1 MDKKLQ
7 YDIEKLEWQ
16 QFEILSFRCLQL
28 DVANSLSFIEGGSD
42 KGRDFIFRG
51 KSNFFG
57 ISNHEYNYLFQ
68 AKHKS
73 KKDSFASLNNDLK
86 TELEKVFIKNRLD
99 YNFYCLVTN
108 LTINGNQQDSLYQT
122 FNSFISENNL
132 STEIKF
138 GIYSYRNLEAC
149 IDKNHFL
156 KWIFPSIIRNTD
168 FKFLLE
174 EIIEKN
180 EKNISRG
187 WLSVF
192 ERNKV
197 NFVFTNI
204 FEKALIKLEKK
215 NVLLLA
221 GPSKSGKTFNAE
233 MLLFNS
239 FCEKSFI
246 PYKIDKIEEF
256 DRFFDINKRQIFL
269 FDDAFGKY
277 NIDLYRADSFNR
289 KLEYIFE
296 LIDDNHKC
304 IFTSREYIYRAFL
317 GYTDAAV
324 KDFITKI
331 TVEVNDLTKGEK
343 ESIFLRYYKLI
354 SSDEFSLRR
363 KFLDKILDHKN
374 FSPETIRA
382 YFTSKEVFGLG
393 DFIKHIESPDGYLE
407 KDFINLS
414 EEKKIVLISTLLALK
429 GTVSSIS
436 YSYDKICS
444 DLGKQLLISLND
456 ILNQL
461 DGSILKY
468 IDEEYIFYHPSM
480 FEFFVRY
487 FSKDTSIYRRLL
499 LTNFNIKL
507 LNVIR
512 FKPGHNEDAIKINE
526 NDLSLLIEGF
536 KRIINNP
543 ETTLSEI
550 NSIFSWFSNPDLQFN
565 LKIQLKQRYAKFKGE
580 VSSLIVSINHADL
593 LNEKI
598 YDLADFFKN
607 ISFNH
612 NEIKFKNE
620 FFEKLIEA
628 RRTEYDFWLLVFR
641 IIPLLEKD
649 FIFKNIPREWFK
661 SFLSE
666 INKEINSLGFEL
678 FGEAFPDF
686 EEVKKYEKLI
696 EEKNFKE
703 AQAMEKKQ
711 RADYKKKTNK
721 NWYPRY
727 IRCKEKMN
735 VLKTSQPYGYLL
747 YQKLIPN
754 FSHLQRL
761 EENQFN
767 RYIFNKEKK
776 WW

>member
-1 MDKKLQ
+1 MEKKLQ

-16 QFEILSFRCLQL
+16 QFEILSFKCLQL
-28 DVANSLSFIEGGSD
+28 DVSSSLSFIEGGSD
-42 KGRDFIFRG
+42 KGRDFIFKG
-51 KSNFFG
+51 ITKFFG
-57 ISNHEYNYLFQ
+57 FNNHEYNYIFQ

-73 KKDSFASLNNDLK
+73 KKDSYSSLNNDLK
-86 TELEKVFIKNRLD
+86 VELEKVYIKNRLN

-108 LTINGNQQDSLYQT
+108 LTLTGNQHDSLIQT
-122 FNSFISENNL
+122 FNSFISENKL

-149 IDKNHFL
+149 IDKNDFL
-156 KWIFPSIIRNTD
+156 KWIFPSIIQNTD

-174 EIIEKN
+174 DILEKN
-180 EKNISRG
+180 EKNISTG

-197 NFVFTNI
+197 NFVYTNI
-204 FEKALIKLEKK
+204 FEKALIKLEEK
-215 NVLLLA
+215 NVLLLS
-221 GPSKSGKTFNAE
+221 GPSKAGKTFNAE

-239 FCEKSFI
+239 FCEKSFT
-246 PYKIDKIEEF
+246 PYKIDKIDEF
-256 DRFFDINKRQIFL
+256 DRFFDLNKKQIFL

-296 LIDDNHKC
+296 LIDENHKC
-304 IFTSREYIYRAFL
+304 IFTSREYIYKAFL
-317 GYTDAAV
+317 GYTDAIV

-331 TVEVNDLTKGEK
+331 TIEVNDLTKGEK
-343 ESIFLRYYKLI
+343 ESIFLRYYKIL
-354 SSDEFSLRR
+354 SLDELSLPR
-363 KFLDKILDHKN
+363 KFLDKILCHKN

-382 YFTSKEVFGLG
+382 YFTNNNLFDLG
-393 DFIKHIESPDGYLE
+393 NFIKHLESPDGYLE

-414 EEKKIVLISTLLALK
+414 EEKKIVLISTLLSLK

-436 YSYDKICS
+436 YSYDKICG
-444 DLGKQLLISLND
+444 DLSKQLLISLND

-461 DGSILKY
+461 DGSMLKS

-487 FSKDTSIYRRLL
+487 ISKDTSIYRKLL
-499 LTNFNIKL
+499 LINFNIRL

-512 FKPGHNEDAIKINE
+512 FKPGYNEDAIKINE

-536 KRIINNP
+536 NRIINNP
-543 ETTLSEI
+543 ELSLIEL
-550 NSIFSWFSNPDLQFN
+550 NSIFSWISNPDVQLN
-565 LKIQLKQRYAKFKGE
+565 LKIQIKEKYAEFKSE
-580 VSSLIVSINHADL
+580 INSLIMSINYAIF
-593 LNEKI
+593 LNENI
-598 YDLADFFKN
+598 YHLADFFKN

-612 NEIKFKNE
+612 NEIKIGNE
-620 FFEKLIEA
+620 FFEKLIET
-628 RRTEYDFWLLVFR
+628 RKNEDDYWILVFR
-641 IIPLLEKD
+641 MIPLLEED
-649 FIFKNIPREWFK
+649 FIFKNITREWFK
-661 SFLSE
+661 GFLSG
-666 INKEINSLGFEL
+666 IKSEINSLGFEL
-678 FGEAFPDF
+678 YGEAFPEF
-686 EEVKKYEKLI
+686 EEVRKYKKLI
-696 EEKNFKE
+696 EEKNFNE
-703 AQAMEKKQ
+703 AQAMKKKQ
-711 RADYKKKTNK
+711 RADYKKNTNK

-735 VLKTSQPYGYLL
+735 VLKTSQPYGYKL
-747 YQKLIPN
+747 YELLIPN

-761 EENQFN
+761 EDNQFN

-776 WW
+776 WL

>member
-1 MDKKLQ
+1 MEKKLQ

-16 QFEILSFRCLQL
+16 QFEILSFKCLQL

-42 KGRDFIFRG
+42 KGRDFIYKG
-51 KSNFFG
+51 KTNFFG
-57 ISNHEYNYLFQ
+57 LNNHDYSYLFQ

-73 KKDSFASLNNDLK
+73 KKDSFASLKKDLK
-86 TELEKVFIKNRLD
+86 AELEKVFIKNKLD

-108 LTINGNQQDSLYQT
+108 LTINGNQLDSLNQT
-122 FNSFISENNL
+122 FSSFISENNL
-132 STEIKF
+132 SSEIKF

-174 EIIEKN
+174 EILEKN

-192 ERNKV
+192 EKNKV
-197 NFVFTNI
+197 NFVFTSI
-204 FEKALIKLEKK
+204 FEKALLKLEKK
-215 NVLLLA
+215 NVLLLS

-239 FCEKSFI
+239 FCQKTFT

-277 NIDLYRADSFNR
+277 NIDSYRADSFNR

-317 GYTDAAV
+317 GYTDTAV
-324 KDFITKI
+324 KEFITKI
-331 TVEVNDLTKGEK
+331 TIEVSDLTKGEK
-343 ESIFLRYYKLI
+343 ESILLRYYKLI
-354 SSDEFSLRR
+354 SVDKLLLPRR
-363 KFLDKILDHKN
+363 ILDKILGHKN

-382 YFTSKEVFGLG
+382 YFTSNDIFDLR
-393 DFIKHIESPDGYLE
+393 DFIKHLESPDGYLE

-414 EEKKIVLISTLLALK
+414 EEKRIVLISTLLALK
-429 GTVSSIS
+429 GSVSSIS
-436 YSYDKICS
+436 YSYEKVCS
-444 DLGKQLLISLND
+444 DLGKHQLISLND

-468 IDEEYIFYHPSM
+468 TNEEYIFYHPSM

-487 FSKDTSIYRRLL
+487 ISRDTSIYRKLL
-499 LTNFNIKL
+499 LINFNIRL

-543 ETTLSEI
+543 ETSLIEI
-550 NSIFSWFSNPDLQFN
+550 NLIFSWISNPDLQLN
-565 LKIQLKQRYAKFKGE
+565 LKIQLKERYAKFKRE
-580 VSSLIVSINHADL
+580 VNSLVMNISHDNL
-593 LNEKI
+593 LDEKI

-612 NEIKFKNE
+612 NEIKLGNE
-620 FFEKLIEA
+620 FYIKLIETY
-628 RRTEYDFWLLVFR
+628 RNKDDYWILVFR
-641 IIPLLEKD
+641 IIPLLEED
-649 FIFKNIPREWFK
+649 FIFKYITRDWFK

-666 INKEINSLGFEL
+666 IRREINSLGFEL
-678 FGEAFPDF
+678 YGDAFPKF
-686 EEVKKYEKLI
+686 EEVIKYEKLI
-696 EEKNFKE
+696 EEKKFEE
-703 AQAMEKKQ
+703 AHAMKKRQ
-711 RADYKKKTNK
+711 RADYKRNTNK
-721 NWYPRY
+721 DWYPRY

-735 VLKTSQPYGYLL
+735 VLKTSQPYGYKL
-747 YQKLIPN
+747 YEVLIPN